1 MGAIETIKSKRASGQ
16 ASHEDLPLVFQAGA
30 ELATDPDFQ
39 AELQNADDFTLQ
51 LDVEDTPLK
60 AWVKIQNHQ
69 FSTGTGALE
78 GAECTLIMKPEVAK
92 QLVLGNTD
100 EVRNAYMSG
109 DLRVEGDLT
118 KLMALRPILESLRP
132 KLGGGE

>member
-1 MGAIETIKSKRASGQ
+1 MGAIDTIRQKRQSGD
-16 ASHEDLPLVFQAGA
+16 AKAEDLPLVFQAGA
-30 ELATDPDFQ
+30 ELASDPEFQ

-51 LDVEDTPLK
+51 LDVEETPVK

-69 FSTGTGALE
+69 FATGTGPLE
-78 GAECTLIMKPEVAK
+78 GADCTLVMKPEVAK

-132 KLGGGE
+132 KLGGA

>member
-1 MGAIETIKSKRASGQ
+1 MGVIETIRQKRQSGD
-16 ASHEDLPLVFQAGA
+16 AKAEDLPLVFQAGA
-30 ELATDPDFQ
+30 ELASDPEFQ
-39 AELQNADDFTLQ
+39 AELKNADDFTLQ
-51 LDVEDTPLK
+51 LDVEDTPVK
-60 AWVKIQNHQ
+60 AWVKIAGHQ
-69 FSTGTGALE
+69 FSTGAGPLE

-109 DLRVEGDLT
+109 DLRVEGDLS

-132 KLGGGE
+132 KLGGA